1 MTQIQ
6 RNSAVEYGN
15 RELPEKL
22 LCCPSSHGESKS
34 ILVDP
39 QTPRRRGRGNADLI
53 LRAATQVASGRSLKR
68 HSPKVRAEFT
78 VPTELRKSFEFHRQL
93 LIPRSRNCKFVRATS
108 KSIRTVYP
116 LAGNTNS
123 ANYAKTP
130 ITDQPISTAF
140 SSTYEWHSVCI
151 GKRASWT

>member
-93 LIPRSRNCKFVRATS
+93 LIQRSRNCKFVRATS

-116 LAGNTNS
+116 PSWKHEFRELRENPDNGS
-123 ANYAKTP
+123 AYFDGLFKHLRM
-130 ITDQPISTAF
+130 AF
-140 SSTYEWHSVCI
+140 GLHW
-151 GKRASWT
+151 